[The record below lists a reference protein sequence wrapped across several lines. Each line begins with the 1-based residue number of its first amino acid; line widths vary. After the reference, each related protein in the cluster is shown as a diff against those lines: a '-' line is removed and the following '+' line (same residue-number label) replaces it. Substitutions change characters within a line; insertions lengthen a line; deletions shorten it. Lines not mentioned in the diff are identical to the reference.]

1 MRKTFKILQ
10 AQACKYCKPSKVKLK
25 EPFWVKSKKKLSI
38 LTKEGL
44 ITLLEEKKD
53 R

>member
-1 MRKTFKILQ
+1 MKKVFRTLQ
-10 AQACKYCKPSKVKLK
+10 AYACKYCKPSKVKLK

-44 ITLLEEKKD
+44 ITLLEGKD